1 VLVLLWGL
9 EADSPLAE
17 VRGQLELLGVPT
29 TFVDQ
34 RRLLETEVEIVI
46 GETVAGC
53 IRMGGESINLAEVS
67 AAYVRPYESVRLPE
81 IAAAG
86 PESAAWQHAIHF
98 DDILAS
104 WSELT
109 SALVVNRFSASA
121 VNGSK
126 PYQLERIRS
135 LGWSVPETLIT
146 TDADEA
152 KAFWKDHG
160 EVVYKSVSGTRSR
173 VSRLRAEHTER
184 FSDLSSC
191 PTQFQQYIYGVDY
204 RVHVVDD
211 KVFACVV
218 CCSADDYRYPA
229 NETPEIRGC
238 SLTPDLEEKCRKLA
252 AAMNLPLAGIDLRC
266 TPQDEWFCFEVNP
279 SPAFTYYQQ
288 MTGQPIG
295 QAVALLLANAAPESC
310 SMTGSALTSDLYLA
324 KD

>member
-1 VLVLLWGL
+1 M
-9 EADSPLAE
+9 
-17 VRGQLELLGVPT
+17 
-29 TFVDQ
+29 
-34 RRLLETEVEIVI
+34 LETEVEIVI
-46 GETVAGC
+46 GETVEGSIC
-53 IRMGGESINLAEVS
+53 TGSESINLAEVS

-152 KAFWKDHG
+152 KSFWKCHG

-173 VSRLRAEHTER
+173 VSRLRAEHIER
-184 FSDLSSC
+184 FADLSSC
-191 PTQFQQYIYGVDY
+191 PCLLYT
-204 RVHVVDD
+204 
-211 KVFACVV
+211 
-218 CCSADDYRYPA
+218 S
-229 NETPEIRGC
+229 
-238 SLTPDLEEKCRKLA
+238 
-252 AAMNLPLAGIDLRC
+252 
-266 TPQDEWFCFEVNP
+266 P
-279 SPAFTYYQQ
+279 SPRDTR
-288 MTGQPIG
+288 
-295 QAVALLLANAAPESC
+295 
-310 SMTGSALTSDLYLA
+310 
-324 KD
+324 